1 MGDPYAPRV
10 SRSVSEP
17 EAIGELDQFVTR
29 LQLLGATDE
38 EIATVRTT
46 WDDLDE
52 EWTVDQRTA
61 LTLLPD
67 DELRAELLA
76 TREEYRHDT
85 RTETEQAEVDTTD
98 AMTQAHARAADII
111 GQPVAKV
118 LEAVGEDVY
127 RAMAVL
133 DMELAETGAQR
144 KTLVEPLRAMV
155 AGEADAEILGEPT
168 GDARGGDTEG
178 SPGDGTT

>member
-10 SRSVSEP
+10 KRTASEP
-17 EAIGELDQFVTR
+17 EAISELDQFVTR

-38 EIATVRTT
+38 EIATVRST

-85 RTETEQAEVDTTD
+85 RTETEQASVDTAD
-98 AMTQAHARAADII
+98 ALTQARAWASDII

-118 LEAVGEDVY
+118 LAAVGEDIY

-133 DMELAETGAQR
+133 DLELADDGAHR
-144 KTLVEPLRAMV
+144 KTLVEPLQAMV
-155 AGEADAEILGEPT
+155 AGEPVEILGET
-168 GDARGGDTEG
+168 EGDARGGGTDG
-178 SPGDGTT
+178 PPGDGTT